1 MTAFLVEPAARKQNW
16 DQKYSTTPICIS
28 KKGLACIFHLTLHGR
43 TLLFPLWAC
52 CRIPVTSTPTATY
65 PVNRFPIGF
74 SRHPHKTTVLTALVS
89 LNNASSVLH
98 FRSALRHATDD
109 FFSAFSYTLSTP
121 TFARS
126 TYKCF
131 AISTCMA
138 IAEGP
143 PPSHKE
149 HCLYFI
155 ESSGIQDTP
164 CDKPL
169 LSILD
174 RLLY

>member
-1 MTAFLVEPAARKQNW
+1 MFPALNM
-16 DQKYSTTPICIS
+16 
-28 KKGLACIFHLTLHGR
+28 LACIFHLALHDR
-43 TLLFPLWAC
+43 ILLFPLWAC

-65 PVNRFPIGF
+65 PVNRLPIGF

-89 LNNASSVLH
+89 LNDASSVLH

-164 CDKPL
+164 CDKLL
-169 LSILD
+169 LSIWD